1 MDARSMTCPVT
12 FGLFRDPVI
21 LRDGNTY
28 ERSAIL
34 KLLEEKGG
42 VANCPLNPAMRVA
55 GKNDML
61 PNHSMK
67 SMVAE
72 FMWKNPRHELV
83 REAIKEKNAA
93 DLEKGQQIMESAV
106 ESLKQAS
113 KLGNTDAKGLLA
125 ELKKMAKKR
134 KAE

>member
-1 MDARSMTCPVT
+1 
-12 FGLFRDPVI
+12 LQE
-21 LRDGNTY
+21 N
-28 ERSAIL
+28 
-34 KLLEEKGG
+34 GG
-42 VANCPLNPAMRVA
+42 SANCPLNPAQRIIS
-55 GKNDML
+55 KSDML

-83 REAIKEKNAA
+83 REAIKEKKAA
-93 DLEKGQQIMESAV
+93 DLEKAAEIMESAI

-113 KLGNTDAKGLLA
+113 KLGNTDAAGLLA